1 MSARKRV
8 RFSGVHCTP
17 LVPWSSAS
25 ASGCCENISVLATIA
40 CRNFEL
46 AATALST
53 LLSRALYPIFSR
65 TS

>member
-1 MSARKRV
+1 MRL
-8 RFSGVHCTP
+8 SGVHYAS

-40 CRNFEL
+40 WRNFEL
-46 AATALST
+46 TATALST
-53 LLSRALYPIFSR
+53 LLNRALYPIFSR